1 MSQELRPLEIERK
14 TAFAPRTKA
23 LSQDIG
29 ALHGPC
35 VGCSKCAGLCHALI
49 EALVLPD
56 IILGER
62 ESA

>member
-1 MSQELRPLEIERK
+1 MDIERK

-23 LSQDIG
+23 LSQEI
-29 ALHGPC
+29 AAIHGPC
-35 VGCSKCAGLCHALI
+35 VGCTKCAGLCQALV

-56 IILGER
+56 IILGQR